1 VHDTQ
6 GDLAFYSGD
15 NKAAKDHYQQ
25 ALQMANRAKAPAT
38 ILMARLNLARVG
50 IAEGRSAAVVNDLRS
65 ISQEAD
71 RQGMK
76 YLALVSS
83 VDLATAMI
91 NSKDYAHAQDV
102 LNQALNT
109 SEKLGTRM
117 QTALIHFQLGNLL
130 QQKGDAQGAKAQYG
144 QATGML
150 DEIQKEQGAEKV
162 MQRADLKAVYDR
174 AKQGSTGA

>member
-1 VHDTQ
+1 
-6 GDLAFYSGD
+6 
-15 NKAAKDHYQQ
+15 
-25 ALQMANRAKAPAT
+25 
-38 ILMARLNLARVG
+38 LNLARVG
-50 IAEGRSAAVVNDLRS
+50 IAEGKSASVVNELRS

-91 NSKDYAHAQDV
+91 NSKDYARAQDV

-117 QTALIHFQLGNLL
+117 QTALIHYELGNLL

-144 QATGML
+144 QATSLL

-162 MQRADLKAVYDR
+162 MQRADLKPVYDR
-174 AKQGSTGA
+174 SKQGSTGA